1 MLTANRFDQI
11 KKFTKTLHGRSIS
24 TIPDKDIRDMAI
36 MLAELAAEVE
46 RLMTPVKGPGGNR
59 SHVRPV
65 VLDARG
71 QPVLPPPVSHQL
83 AADRREQ
90 YDIDR
95 FEAIMSP
102 NDLSVWIRFSLRWGL
117 TPPPGGWENEDAI
130 LQVIHGVRL
139 GVRAVPHLEKH
150 YSATYLTSRGHKL
163 PPGVTLV
170 NGVLSGTVSDS

>member
-11 KKFTKTLHGRSIS
+11 KTFVKSLHGKSIS
-24 TIPDKDIRDMAI
+24 KIPDQHVREMAI

-46 RLMTPVKGPGGNR
+46 RLLTPARGPGGNR
-59 SHVRPV
+59 SNIRPV

-95 FEAIMSP
+95 FEAIMHP
-102 NDLSVWIRFSLRWGL
+102 NDLTHWIKFSLRWGL
-117 TPPPGGWENEDAI
+117 TPPPGGWENEDAM
-130 LQVIHGVRL
+130 LHVIHGVRL
-139 GVRAVPHLEKH
+139 GIRAVPHLEKH
-150 YSATYLTSRGHKL
+150 FSATWLTSRGHRL
-163 PPGVTLV
+163 PQGVTLV